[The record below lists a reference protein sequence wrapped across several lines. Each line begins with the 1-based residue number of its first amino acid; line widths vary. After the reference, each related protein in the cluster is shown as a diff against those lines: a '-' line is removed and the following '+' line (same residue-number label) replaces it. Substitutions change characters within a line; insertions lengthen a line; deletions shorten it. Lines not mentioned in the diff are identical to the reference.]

1 MLSTDELSNV
11 SDMQKM
17 SILFR
22 QQKFQLGK
30 NFCDKKL
37 FRFQRKNEID
47 LYPFKDQG
55 LVPISP
61 QRRRFLKRK

>member
-47 LYPFKDQG
+47 LYPFKD
-55 LVPISP
+55 
-61 QRRRFLKRK
+61 